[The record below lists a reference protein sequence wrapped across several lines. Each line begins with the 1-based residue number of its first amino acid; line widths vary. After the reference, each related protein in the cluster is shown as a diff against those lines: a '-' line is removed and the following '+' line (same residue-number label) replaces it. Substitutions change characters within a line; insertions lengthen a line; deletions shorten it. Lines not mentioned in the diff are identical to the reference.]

1 MKISVVI
8 ASYNGASYIAD
19 QLLSIINQTTPPH
32 EIIVSDDSSTDPTAD
47 VVAAIAAE
55 HRDIDIC
62 FSTNPPPHGVDR
74 NFEHAISLASG
85 DVIFIADQDDVWL
98 PDRIESMIHVFE
110 KSSAPVATFCDS
122 RIVDSKLNDLGYT
135 HLQSRGFSSP
145 AEVFEDNCMG
155 FLKRVPPAG
164 HDMAFHSE
172 FRKLLLPFPELDNCY
187 DTWIGM
193 VLFAV
198 GAWKLSAAAPLTL
211 FRRHSGSVS
220 QSGLIPSWKEKI
232 AQAKRSIADDTA
244 GWNAELYSKLIERTG
259 NLLTPEMRK
268 LLEARQAHSQARSRM
283 NIPFFRRLKMVLK
296 ETLNGN
302 YFRFGRSYQNIIQD
316 LFFRHPE
323 SKK

>member
-1 MKISVVI
+1 MLYVEACALETERCLLCALSRVI
-8 ASYNGASYIAD
+8 PVFAI
-19 QLLSIINQTTPPH
+19 
-32 EIIVSDDSSTDPTAD
+32 
-47 VVAAIAAE
+47 VAAEPVTEIGQ
-55 HRDIDIC
+55 R
-62 FSTNPPPHGVDR
+62 HGV
-74 NFEHAISLASG
+74 
-85 DVIFIADQDDVWL
+85 
-98 PDRIESMIHVFE
+98 
-110 KSSAPVATFCDS
+110 
-122 RIVDSKLNDLGYT
+122 
-135 HLQSRGFSSP
+135 
-145 AEVFEDNCMG
+145 
-155 FLKRVPPAG
+155 
-164 HDMAFHSE
+164 E

-244 GWNAELYSKLIERTG
+244 GWNAALYSKLIERTG

-283 NIPFFRRLKMVLK
+283 NVPFFRRLKMVLK

-323 SKK
+323 SKKR